1 MAIEAIDIEVP
12 EADVSDKGARLIDT
26 CSRGWE
32 RFFADNDDHQ
42 APRFVPSIPEI
53 VFSALEEVTKRN
65 LPSNRVFCEWGSGF
79 GTATCMAS
87 LLGYEAY
94 GIEIE
99 EELVT
104 LSRAI
109 ARRLRIPVEIIC
121 TSMFPEGYDSYS
133 GIGGAEL
140 VTPKSFSDHN
150 DEDKRPLRYDGID
163 IDIAE
168 IGLFFAYP
176 WPEEQ
181 ELIQELFDAVAAEGA
196 ILVAYHSDKKVCV
209 FRKAY
214 GVG

>member
-1 MAIEAIDIEVP
+1 MAIEAIDIKIPEV
-12 EADVSDKGARLIDT
+12 DVSDEVARLLDT

-53 VFSALEEVTKRN
+53 VFAALEEVSKRN
-65 LPSNRVFCEWGSGF
+65 LPPHRVFCEWGSGF

-87 LLGYEAY
+87 LLGYKAY

-99 EELVT
+99 EELVR

-121 TSMFPEGYDSYS
+121 TSMLPEGYDVYL
-133 GIGGAEL
+133 GVDGAKL
-140 VTPKSFSDHN
+140 VTPTSFSNHN
-150 DEDKRPLRYDGID
+150 DVDKRPLRYDGMD

-176 WPEEQ
+176 WPEERT
-181 ELIQELFDAVAAEGA
+181 LIQELFDAVAGEGA
-196 ILVAYHSDKKVCV
+196 ILVSYHHDKKVCV

-214 GVG
+214 G

>member
-1 MAIEAIDIEVP
+1 M
-12 EADVSDKGARLIDT
+12 ARLIDI

-150 DEDKRPLRYDGID
+150 DEDKRPLRYDGMD

>member
-12 EADVSDKGARLIDT
+12 QPDISDAVARLVDT

-53 VFSALEEVTKRN
+53 VFSALAEVTRQN
-65 LPSNRVFCEWGSGF
+65 LPPNRVFCEWGSGF
-79 GTATCMAS
+79 GTATCMAA
-87 LLGYEAY
+87 LLGYKAY

-99 EELVT
+99 EELVR
-104 LSRAI
+104 LSRAV

-121 TSMFPEGYDSYS
+121 TSMFPAGYDAHS
-133 GIGGAEL
+133 GVDGVEL
-140 VTPKSFSDHN
+140 VTPTSFRNHK
-150 DEDKRPLRYDGID
+150 DEDRSALRYDGMD
-163 IDIAE
+163 IDIAD

-181 ELIQELFDAVAAEGA
+181 MLIQDLFDAVAAAGA
-196 ILVAYHSDKKVCV
+196 ILVAYHNDKKVCV

-214 GVG
+214 G